1 MKTGV
6 NVEWEY
12 RGWRFGAWST
22 LDIDKV
28 VNSKVVVAFHGF
40 DRNADEM
47 GNFLPLYDSE
57 TEMLSV
63 SLVHHGRSTPLPP
76 LDKKASLSPELLME
90 AVEYYIGN
98 SETKIELLGYSM
110 GGRIALTL
118 FERFPEKFTRVIVL
132 ATDGL
137 KMGNLYKFV
146 VNSKVGEYTW
156 RLIDKYPKTNKKA
169 IDLLRDIR
177 LISEYKHRF
186 AIYNTNDSEIRQR
199 VAYGWA
205 SHREFWP
212 KKTKLAAQLI
222 KYASEEKP
230 VFFIFGNRDKIIP
243 MEWSLPLQK
252 ELQNVNKSVCFLEI
266 PSGHVMRHKTIV
278 NSIISAINSV
288 ND

>member
-1 MKTGV
+1 MNIGV

-22 LDIDKV
+22 LDIDKGR
-28 VNSKVVVAFHGF
+28 NSKVVVAFHGF

-47 GNFLPLYDSE
+47 GNFLSLYDSE

-90 AVEYYIGN
+90 AIESYIGN

-146 VNSKVGEYTW
+146 VNSKLGEYTW
-156 RLIDKYPKTNKKA
+156 KLIDKYPKTNKKV
-169 IDLLRDIR
+169 IDFLRDIR
-177 LISEYKHRF
+177 LISEHKHRF
-186 AIYNTNDSEIRQR
+186 GQFHTQNSEIRQR
-199 VAYGWA
+199 VANGWA

-212 KKTKLAAQLI
+212 KKNKLATQLI

-243 MEWSLPLQK
+243 MEWSIPLQK
-252 ELQNVNKSVCFLEI
+252 ELKKINKNVYFLEI
-266 PSGHVMRHKTIV
+266 PSGHVMRHKTTVKLI
-278 NSIISAINSV
+278 NSAINFV